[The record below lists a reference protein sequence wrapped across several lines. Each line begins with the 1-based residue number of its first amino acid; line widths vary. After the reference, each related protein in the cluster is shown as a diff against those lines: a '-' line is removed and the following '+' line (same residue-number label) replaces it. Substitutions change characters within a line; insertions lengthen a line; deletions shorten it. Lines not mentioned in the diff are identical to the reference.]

1 MKKKILSC
9 LLMLCMLLTPV
20 LLVSCD
26 EEPDATPP
34 TTTPADNTPSSG
46 NGNPSSPSKK
56 PTAKQ
61 LEKQLSDALD
71 KLNALEELDCKYV
84 ITAEYLMDGVT
95 MTMPITMIMKGK
107 NLTSADPIMYTDV
120 SFSMMGNSFAM
131 TQYHEDGWD
140 YTVMDGET
148 YKMQSEAGLDE
159 DEELMDGLMTDLEG
173 TEILDMTKL
182 TYKNN
187 ADGSRTVTTE
197 IDGEKFQEVFAE
209 AMEFMDEYAA
219 MGENTNVEIR
229 DASISFTIKNGY
241 VISYTMQYTMD
252 LLIDGT
258 EAVCNMEGTVEVFNP
273 GQPVTIT
280 PPEGYLDFEDISDL
294 LA

>member
-20 LLVSCD
+20 LLASCD
-26 EEPDATPP
+26 EEPEATPP
-34 TTTPADNTPSSG
+34 TTTPSDNPPSSGTPSST
-46 NGNPSSPSKK
+46 SQR

-95 MTMPITMIMKGK
+95 MTMPITMIIKGK
-107 NLTSADPIMYTDV
+107 DLTSADPIMYTDV

-140 YTVMDGET
+140 YTVMDGES
-148 YKMQSEAGLDE
+148 YKMQSEEGLDE

-173 TEILDMTKL
+173 TEILNMTKL

-187 ADGSRTVTTE
+187 PDGSRTVTTE

-209 AMEFMDEYAA
+209 AMELMDEYAA

-258 EAVCNMEGTVEVFNP
+258 EAVCNMEGTVEVINP
-273 GQPVTIT
+273 GKPVTIV